1 MYTAAAV
8 IATEEQMP
16 KLSKLVTLWETKSKF
31 FEEEVLEKM
40 RDFKESAAK
49 YRWATGHLR
58 AVGPFDIFF
67 IDPDPTL
74 AFEMQF

>member
-1 MYTAAAV
+1 MYTTAAC

-31 FEEEVLEKM
+31 FEDEVLEKM

-49 YRWATGHLR
+49 YRWVTGYLR
-58 AVGPFDIFF
+58 AEVPFNIS
-67 IDPDPTL
+67 IYPDPTL
-74 AFEMQF
+74 TIV

>member
-1 MYTAAAV
+1 MLIRNQKQLYYVHFGTSDEKYCVQVAVSMYTAAAV

-49 YRWATGHLR
+49 YR
-58 AVGPFDIFF
+58 
-67 IDPDPTL
+67 
-74 AFEMQF
+74 